1 MALNNELTLNSDTEA
16 RQTAADEVQRVV
28 SRPIEAFGGGLVVAM
43 AGISSFLRLPRAR
56 NYSPCES
63 STDMRRSANCVG
75 ARARVTPPHLR
86 IGRATLSFF
95 FFFHGIRG
103 AASEPGKPPPPPK
116 SANKVVVWYTQPD
129 RLWVM
134 ISHKCHTRLAAPR
147 RFLPV
152 FSLAPLCLPLY
163 ALFAAPLSQIKSRDV
178 FFPQP
183 RMG

>member
-1 MALNNELTLNSDTEA
+1 MLFIEQSISVSFLYHKNITKGIIATASSPQSDMALNNELTLNSDTEA

-63 STDMRRSANCVG
+63 STGMRRSANCVG

-95 FFFHGIRG
+95 F
-103 AASEPGKPPPPPK
+103 SSTE
-116 SANKVVVWYTQPD
+116 SV
-129 RLWVM
+129 
-134 ISHKCHTRLAAPR
+134 APR
-147 RFLPV
+147 RSRG
-152 FSLAPLCLPLY
+152 SLLRRR
-163 ALFAAPLSQIKSRDV
+163 S
-178 FFPQP
+178 P
-183 RMG
+183 RTKL